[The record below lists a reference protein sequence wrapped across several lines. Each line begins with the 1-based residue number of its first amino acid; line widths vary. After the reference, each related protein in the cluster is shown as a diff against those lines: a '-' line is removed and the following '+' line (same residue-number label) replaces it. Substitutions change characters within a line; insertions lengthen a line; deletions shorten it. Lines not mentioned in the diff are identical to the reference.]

1 MEALGWLFV
10 VFVVARLFGEGA
22 ERVGQPA
29 AVGEL
34 LAGLLIGLVAVA
46 VEALDVGGAV
56 AAAGLHL
63 NTELIHLVAEAG
75 IFFLLLSAG
84 IDMKPN
90 AIAAHSSASF
100 LVAAGGALVPLAA
113 GAALAW
119 VFLPDTDMRSVQ
131 AAFVGVALAITAI
144 PTTVRVLAEMGLLST
159 RLGETMVAAAIFDDV
174 IGLVLLAVITAL
186 IATGTVPGWPDFVLM
201 VGKAAAFFVVT
212 GLLGAHV
219 YPRISR
225 QLHVLQIASA
235 EFAILMA
242 VALGYGVLAEAM
254 GMHWILGVFMAG
266 LFFEPDRV
274 GPRAYTEMKIL
285 TGGITGG
292 FLGPV
297 FFASIG
303 LAVDLAAVGHA
314 PVFLLT
320 LIVVAIAGKLIGA
333 GVPARLV
340 GFSGRE
346 AAAIGI
352 GMSSRGAVELV
363 VISIAV
369 EHGLFAA
376 GAAHWVEA
384 AMPSALVL
392 MAIVTTLLAPIVLGA
407 LLRRTSASSR

>member
-1 MEALGWLFV
+1 MEALAGLFV

-34 LAGLLIGLVAVA
+34 LAGLLIGLTL
-46 VEALDVGGAV
+46 ALLGAFGGL
-56 AAAGLHL
+56 AADISRVVHL
-63 NTELIHLVAEAG
+63 DSELIHLVAEAG

-84 IDMKPN
+84 IDMKPTQ
-90 AIAAHSSASF
+90 IAANSTTSF
-100 LVAAGGALVPLAA
+100 LVAVGGAVVPLAA
-113 GAALAW
+113 GTWLAW
-119 VFLPDTDMRSVQ
+119 VFLPETEMRAVQ

-159 RLGETMVAAAIFDDV
+159 RLGQTMVAAAIFDDV

-186 IATGTVPGWPDFVLM
+186 IATGEVPSILEFVLM
-201 VGKAAAFFVVT
+201 LAKAAAFFVVT

-225 QLHVLQIASA
+225 RLHVLQIASA

-242 VALGYGVLAEAM
+242 VALGYGVLAEVF
-254 GMHWILGVFMAG
+254 GMHWIIGVFMAG
-266 LFFEPDRV
+266 LFFEPARV
-274 GPRAYTEMKIL
+274 GTRPYAGMKIM
-285 TGGITGG
+285 TGGITAG

-303 LAVDLAAVGHA
+303 LAVDLTAVVHA
-314 PVFLLT
+314 PMFLAAL
-320 LIVVAIAGKLIGA
+320 VVLAIAGKLIGA
-333 GVPARLV
+333 GVPARLM
-340 GFSGRE
+340 GFTTRE
-346 AAAIGI
+346 ASAIGM

-369 EHGLFAA
+369 EHGLFAV
-376 GAAHWVEA
+376 GATDRVVA

-392 MAIVTTLLAPIVLGA
+392 MAIATTLIAPIALGV
-407 LLRRTSASSR
+407 LLRPKKR

>member
-1 MEALGWLFV
+1 MEALAGLFV
-10 VFVVARLFGEGA
+10 VFVLARLFGEGA

-34 LAGLLIGLVAVA
+34 LAGLLIGL
-46 VEALDVGGAV
+46 AL
-56 AAAGLHL
+56 AAAVSLNGGPAGLATYVHL
-63 NTELIHLVAEAG
+63 DSELIHLVAEAG

-84 IDMKPN
+84 IDMKPTQ
-90 AIAAHSSASF
+90 IAAHSTTSF
-100 LVAAGGALVPLAA
+100 LVAAGGAVVPLAT
-113 GAALAW
+113 GTWLAW
-119 VFLPDTDMRSVQ
+119 TFLPDTDMRAVQ
-131 AAFVGVALAITAI
+131 ALFVGVALAITAI

-159 RLGETMVAAAIFDDV
+159 RLGQTMVAAAIFDDV

-186 IATGTVPGWPDFVLM
+186 IATGEVPGVAEFAMMLL
-201 VGKAAAFFVVT
+201 KAAAFFVVT

-235 EFAILMA
+235 EFAILMG
-242 VALGYGVLAEAM
+242 VALGYGVLAEVL
-254 GMHWILGVFMAG
+254 GMHWIIGVFMAG

-274 GPRAYTEMKIL
+274 GPRAYAEMKIL
-285 TGGITGG
+285 TGGITAG

-303 LAVDLAAVGHA
+303 LAVDLTAVVQT
-314 PVFLLT
+314 PVFLAA
-320 LIVVAIAGKLIGA
+320 LIGVAIAGKLVGA
-333 GVPARLV
+333 GVPARLL
-340 GFSGRE
+340 GFGSRE
-346 AAAIGI
+346 AAAIGV

-369 EHGLFAA
+369 EHGLFAM
-376 GAAHWVEA
+376 GATDRVVA

-392 MAIVTTLLAPIVLGA
+392 MAIATTLIAPIALGM
-407 LLRRTSASSR
+407 LLQAKKR

>member
-1 MEALGWLFV
+1 MEALGGLFV

-34 LAGLLIGLVAVA
+34 LAGLLIGL
-46 VEALDVGGAV
+46 ALAFVGAIGGFG
-56 AAAGLHL
+56 AGLPTLVHFDS
-63 NTELIHLVAEAG
+63 ELIGLVAEAG

-84 IDMKPN
+84 IDMKPTQ
-90 AIAAHSSASF
+90 IASHSTTSF
-100 LVAAGGALVPLAA
+100 LVAAGGALVPLVT
-113 GAALAW
+113 GTWLAW
-119 VFLPDTDMRSVQ
+119 VFLPDTEMRIVQ

-159 RLGETMVAAAIFDDV
+159 RLGQTMVAAAIFDDV
-174 IGLVLLAVITAL
+174 IGLVLLAMITAL
-186 IATGTVPGWPDFVLM
+186 LATGHVPTLLEIAVMLA
-201 VGKAAAFFVVT
+201 KAVAFFVVT

-225 QLHVLQIASA
+225 KLHVLQIASA

-242 VALGYGVLAEAM
+242 VALGYALLAEM
-254 GMHWILGVFMAG
+254 LGMHWIIGVFMAG

-274 GPRAYTEMKIL
+274 GPRPYAEMKIL
-285 TGGITGG
+285 VGGITAG

-303 LAVDLAAVGHA
+303 LAVDLTAVVQA
-314 PVFLLT
+314 PVFLMAL
-320 LIVVAIAGKLIGA
+320 VGVAIAGKLIGA
-333 GVPARLV
+333 GLPARLA
-340 GFSGRE
+340 GFTTRDS
-346 AAAIGI
+346 AAIGM

-369 EHGLFAA
+369 EHGLFLV
-376 GAAHWVEA
+376 GATDRVVA

-392 MAIVTTLLAPIVLGA
+392 MAIATTLIAPLALSA
-407 LLRRTSASSR
+407 LLRPKGR

>member
-1 MEALGWLFV
+1 MEALGGLFL
-10 VFVVARLFGEGA
+10 VFVFARLLGEGA

-34 LAGLLIGLVAVA
+34 LAGLLIGL
-46 VEALDVGGAV
+46 ALVFLTSAGRV
-56 AAAGLHL
+56 AADVAAFVYVDSD
-63 NTELIHLVAEAG
+63 LIHDVAEAG

-84 IDMKPN
+84 IDMKP
-90 AIAAHSSASF
+90 AQIASHSTTSF
-100 LVAAGGALVPLAA
+100 LVAAGGALVPLVS
-113 GAALAW
+113 GAWLAW
-119 VFLPDTDMRSVQ
+119 VFLPDTEMRIVQ

-159 RLGETMVAAAIFDDV
+159 RLGQTMVAAAIFDDV
-174 IGLVLLAVITAL
+174 IGLVLLAMITAL
-186 IATGTVPGWPDFVLM
+186 LATGHVPSVFEVVMMLA
-201 VGKAAAFFVVT
+201 KAIAFFVVT

-225 QLHVLQIASA
+225 KLHVLQIASA

-242 VALGYGVLAEAM
+242 VALGYALLAEAL
-254 GMHWILGVFMAG
+254 GMHWIVGVFMAG

-274 GPRAYTEMKIL
+274 GPRAYTQMKIL
-285 TGGITGG
+285 MGGITAG

-303 LAVDLAAVGHA
+303 LAVDLTAVVQA
-314 PVFLLT
+314 PVFLAA
-320 LIVVAIAGKLIGA
+320 LIAIAIAGKLVGA
-333 GVPARLV
+333 GVPARLT
-340 GFSGRE
+340 GFSTRE
-346 AAAIGI
+346 SAAIGM

-369 EHGLFAA
+369 EHGLFLV
-376 GAAHWVEA
+376 GATDRVVA

-392 MAIVTTLLAPIVLGA
+392 MAIATTLITPIALGA
-407 LLRRTSASSR
+407 LLRPKGR